1 MDMLEIDPK
10 VLAGSHLSVNAM
22 ANYLVKSGWQQVPN
36 HNDRLMLFQGVTDDY
51 GNPVLLSL
59 PRNDGFGDV
68 LRRLAEAVNLVA
80 AIEER
85 HPEAILAEA
94 QASTLTTD

>member
-1 MDMLEIDPK
+1 
-10 VLAGSHLSVNAM
+10 
-22 ANYLVKSGWQQVPN
+22 
-36 HNDRLMLFQGVTDDY
+36 VTDDY